1 MLAIGKRLSLG
12 LTLIAIASAILLISD
27 APRRSQ
33 RAGITSDGGAAGGV
47 LKIALLQM
55 ASQPIMEDGAAGV
68 LAGLRERGF
77 EEGHNL
83 SVRRLNAEG
92 DTAVVNAMAQEITS
106 GGYDLVLTLST
117 PCLQAVANANKQ
129 GRVPH
134 VFGMVA
140 DPRASGVGIGEQPLD
155 HPAHLVGIGT
165 MPPVAESLKLARQ
178 INPRL
183 ARVGVVWN
191 PAEVNSEICTR
202 LAREACATLKL
213 ELLEANAENTSS
225 VKEAAVSLTTRGVDA
240 LWIGGDVTVLA
251 ATDVLV
257 KVAKDAKIPV
267 FTCIPGNIAKGT
279 LFDVGANYFE
289 VGRSTGQLAAQV
301 LGGES
306 VAKLPVTLAIP
317 PRLMLNKLT
326 LAGLEQGWAFPQAL
340 LDSADSVLDE
350 HGQHDKPKPLLS
362 KAKVEIVSYISTQD
376 TEEAIAGLRDGLKQA
391 QLTDGKDFELRISS
405 AQGDMA
411 TLNTL
416 VDAALT
422 RQPDLILTVSTQALQ
437 GVSKRTRSTPIVFT
451 MVANPFQT
459 GAGVGETDT
468 DHHPLITGAY
478 GANDVDAM
486 LPIIQQLLPKA
497 KRIGALFNPA
507 ESNSAYSHKLLVAAM
522 KQADLELISLP
533 INSPSDVPDA
543 AQSLCAQQIDLICL
557 PNSNLAGTT
566 FPSIARAAQR
576 AKLPVFAFLGGLA
589 SQGTSVVLTRDFHD
603 MGVDSGEIAARVLRG
618 ESPSKISFHRVTKS
632 RLLVNPAAAAECGL
646 ILPDELIQRA
656 DKVIKP

>member
-1 MLAIGKRLSLG
+1 MLQIVKRLSLG
-12 LTLIAIASAILLISD
+12 LSLIAIASAILLFSD
-27 APRRSQ
+27 APRRSLQ
-33 RAGITSDGGAAGGV
+33 VTHSSGSAADRV
-47 LKIALLQM
+47 YKIALLQM

-68 LAGLRERGF
+68 LAGLRERGYMVGQNI
-77 EEGHNL
+77 E
-83 SVRRLNAEG
+83 VRRLNAEG
-92 DTAVVNAMAQEITS
+92 DTATANTMAQEVTS
-106 GGYDLVLTLST
+106 GGYDLVMTLST
-117 PCLQAVANANKQ
+117 SCLQAVANANKQ

-134 VFGMVA
+134 VFCLVS
-140 DPRASGVGIGEQPLD
+140 DPRASGVGIGDQPLD
-155 HPAHLVGIGT
+155 HPAHLVGLGT
-165 MPPVAESLKLARQ
+165 LPPATESLEIAKQ
-178 INPRL
+178 INPKLSRI
-183 ARVGVVWN
+183 GVVWN
-191 PAEVNSEICTR
+191 PSEVNSEISTR
-202 LAREACATLKL
+202 MAREACAKLKM

-251 ATDVLV
+251 ATDVVV
-257 KVAKDAKIPV
+257 KVAKAASIPV

-279 LFDVGANYFE
+279 LFDVGANYYE
-289 VGRSTGQLAAQV
+289 VGRSTGHLAAQV

-306 VAKLPVTLAIP
+306 IAKLPVQLAIP
-317 PRLMLNKLT
+317 PRLMLNKLA
-326 LAGLEQGWAFPQAL
+326 LAGLGPLWSFPQAL
-340 LDSADSVLDE
+340 LDRADSILDE
-350 HGQHDKPKPLLS
+350 QGQHDKLKPLLS
-362 KAKVEIVSYISTQD
+362 QAKVEIVSYISTQD

-451 MVANPFQT
+451 MVANPFQS

-589 SQGTSVVLTRDFHD
+589 SQGASVVLTRDFHD

-618 ESPSKISFHRVTKS
+618 ESPAAVSFHRVTKS
-632 RLLVNPAAAAECGL
+632 RLIVNPAAAAECGL